1 MSSRRRGGREDEEDA
16 GDRILDKFI
25 LIAGA
30 AVLLMAL
37 VTGGI
42 FIGMRFRNSQ
52 QSSYQ
57 QVGARL
63 ADVDL
68 IGSQG
73 LASIADARQTYM
85 AMQLAQATPEPVPT
99 QPPERYEEQDYKPDI
114 NVQMNFSSIEKDLKI
129 KFVNRET
136 GKLISNV
143 PFSITITDPDGSTIT
158 WSDDDMD
165 GIIYKK
171 NLIPGQYRLVM
182 NAFTDEKYK
191 SYGLVT
197 AEQKTEVKKEIEYKK
212 VDVSDEVKT
221 ESQVNVALE
230 DTKINQTVVES
241 YLQDTVAWVE
251 STSTMIT
258 YAEVAKSNIP
268 DPMTLAMS
276 GSFVRLSR
284 TLSQPPAELSTD
296 PAGAPTTD
304 PGPGGTPTTDPG
316 GIPTAAP
323 TAEPTAAP
331 TAEPTA
337 APTAEPTAAPTAEPT
352 AAPTAA
358 PTAEPTPAPTPVP
371 VYVGRID
378 PASKTLRVG
387 ESFAVSV
394 SCEGVTIQSITW
406 SSSNPAAVTVDGNG
420 TVTAVSATQQPVLIS
435 YVANGV
441 DSVGNAVG
449 GLTASCS
456 VTVAAVKNLKLDKA
470 TELVYTGASVNLTA
484 ILENGLDTD
493 TLTVESSDGNVAK
506 AEVSGRT
513 VIVTGIGAG
522 TANITVKYTE
532 NNNTISAACTVTVKQ
547 HPRENR
553 TSLLKDKDG
562 NELYVLE
569 NNDYRQAYYADYYT
583 YDKFFKKGDARYT
596 GWQTIGGAV
605 KYFDLNGN
613 AVTGEQVIQGVKYNF
628 ASDGALIT
636 GTGIMGIDVSKHNG
650 VIDWNA
656 VKNSGVSYV
665 IIRCGYRGSSLG
677 GLIVDPMFHSNIK
690 GATDAGLKVG
700 VYFFTQAVDRV
711 EAVEEASMVLELI
724 KNYRIS
730 YPVFLDVEASGG
742 RADGISR
749 ETRTEVCKAFCQT
762 IQNAGY
768 TVGVYANKTWLT
780 EKFDPGQLGAYK
792 IWLAQYA
799 SAPTYNGRYEMWQYK
814 STGRVSGISGDVDL
828 NLSYLGY

>member
-1 MSSRRRGGREDEEDA
+1 MSSRGRGGSEDEEDA
-16 GDRILDKFI
+16 GGRILDKFI

-63 ADVDL
+63 ADVNL

-143 PFSITITDPDGSTIT
+143 PFSITITDPDGSTIM

-296 PAGAPTTD
+296 PAGTPTTD
-304 PGPGGTPTTDPG
+304 PGGTPTTDPG
-316 GIPTAAP
+316 GTPTAEPTAA
-323 TAEPTAAP
+323 PTAAP

-387 ESFAVSV
+387 ESFTVSV

-435 YVANGV
+435 YVASGV

-513 VIVTGIGAG
+513 VTVTGIGAG

-532 NNNTISAACTVTVKQ
+532 NNTTISAACTVTVKQ

-569 NNDYRQAYYADYYT
+569 NNDYRQAYYADYYI
-583 YDKFFKKGDARYT
+583 YDKFFKKGEAKYT

-768 TVGVYANKTWLT
+768 TAGVYANKTWLT

>member
-1 MSSRRRGGREDEEDA
+1 MTMSSRKKSKRDDTDDAEDA
-16 GDRILDKFI
+16 GDRILDRFI
-25 LIAGA
+25 LIAGV
-30 AVLLMAL
+30 AVLLMAI
-37 VTGGI
+37 VTGAV
-42 FIGMRFRNSQ
+42 FVSLRLRNSQ
-52 QSSYQ
+52 AESYQ
-57 QVGARL
+57 QVGAQL
-63 ADVDL
+63 AGVNL
-68 IGSQG
+68 IGGQG
-73 LASIADARQTYM
+73 LQAVANAQQTYN
-85 AMQLAQATPEPVPT
+85 ATLLAQATPEPVPT
-99 QPPERYEEQDYKPDI
+99 QPPESYNEQEYRPDI

-129 KFVNRET
+129 KFVNKET

-143 PFSITITDPDGSTIT
+143 PFSITITDPNGVEVM

-171 NLIPGQYRLVM
+171 NLTPGQYRLVM
-182 NAFTDEKYK
+182 NTLTDEKYK
-191 SYGLVT
+191 SYGLIT
-197 AEQKTEVKKEIEYKK
+197 TEQKTEVKKEIEYKK

-221 ESQVNVALE
+221 ESQINVAKE
-230 DTKINQTVVES
+230 DTKINETIVES

-268 DPMTLAMS
+268 DPMTLAAS
-276 GSFVRLSR
+276 SSFVRLSQDNSE
-284 TLSQPPAELSTD
+284 TGELPSTETPVSTEAPATPPPTEA
-296 PAGAPTTD
+296 PATPAPTEA
-304 PGPGGTPTTDPG
+304 PATPP
-316 GIPTAAP
+316 PTEAPATPAP
-323 TAEPTAAP
+323 TAEPTA
-331 TAEPTA
+331 
-337 APTAEPTAAPTAEPT
+337 
-352 AAPTAA
+352 
-358 PTAEPTPAPTPVP
+358 TPAPTASPTPMP

-378 PASKTLRVG
+378 PSSKTLKVG
-387 ESFAVSV
+387 ESFTVSA

-406 SSSNPAAVTVDGNG
+406 TSSNSSAVTVDGNG
-420 TVTAVSATQQPVLIS
+420 TVTAVAATQQPVLIS
-435 YVANGV
+435 YAASGV
-441 DSVGNAVG
+441 DGAGGAVG

-456 VTVAAVKNLKLDKA
+456 VTVTAVKNLKLDKA
-470 TELVYTGASVNLTA
+470 TELVYTGAAINLTA
-484 ILENGLDTD
+484 TLENGLDTD
-493 TLTVESSDGNVAK
+493 VLTVESSDGNVAK
-506 AEVSGRT
+506 AEISGRT
-513 VIVTGIGAG
+513 ITVTGLGAG

-532 NNNTISAACTVTVKQ
+532 NGNTISAVCTVTVKQ
-547 HPRENR
+547 NPRENR

-562 NELYVLE
+562 NELYVQE
-569 NNDYRQAYYADYYT
+569 NNTYRQAYYADYYT
-583 YDKFFKKGDARYT
+583 FDRFFKKGEARYT

-605 KYFDLNGN
+605 KYFDINGN

-628 ASDGALIT
+628 ASDGALLT
-636 GTGIMGIDVSKHNG
+636 GAGVMGIDVSKHNG

-677 GLIVDPMFHSNIK
+677 GLIVDPMFHTNIK

-711 EAVEEASMVLELI
+711 EAVEEASMVLDLI

-730 YPVFLDVEASGG
+730 YPVFLDVESSGG

-762 IQNAGY
+762 IQNGGY
-768 TVGVYANKTWLT
+768 TAGIYANKTWLN
-780 EKFDPGQLGAYK
+780 EKIDPGQLGAYK

-799 SAPTYNGRYEMWQYK
+799 STPTYTGRYEMWQYK